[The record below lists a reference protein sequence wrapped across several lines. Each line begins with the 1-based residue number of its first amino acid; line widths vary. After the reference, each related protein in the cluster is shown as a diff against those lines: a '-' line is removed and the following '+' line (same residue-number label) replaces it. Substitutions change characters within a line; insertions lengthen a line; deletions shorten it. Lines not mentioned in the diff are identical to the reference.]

1 MFANIRAV
9 LVYPEPSFFLYR
21 IVLVREQFVILSR
34 TGGLQRQ
41 SNLFPFF
48 LSLSLDIKHELKI
61 HILDILNAVY
71 LLLVQ
76 IGCFYISKKFCN
88 SATNH
93 TLPYRYGAERGVD
106 TFHFI
111 AKGVWFW
118 NHQTSK
124 RQYNVSLTVN
134 SKRLW
139 KALSVTTARN

>member
-76 IGCFYISKKFCN
+76 IGCFYIFKKFCN

-93 TLPYRYGAERGVD
+93 IRKNFYFLNIIQRLNKFIQFDQIFIIITSFRYKDMTNPNRFLDV
-106 TFHFI
+106 
-111 AKGVWFW
+111 
-118 NHQTSK
+118 
-124 RQYNVSLTVN
+124 
-134 SKRLW
+134 
-139 KALSVTTARN
+139 